1 MEYRGQLFVLS
12 GPSGAGKSTLR
23 ERIRKRFSELW
34 YSVSWTTRAPR
45 AGEMDGE
52 DYSFVSPDAF
62 VAAMKARGFLEWA
75 QVHGHYYGTP
85 REQVVSNL
93 ENGRDVLLEIDVQGA
108 RQVKIHMP
116 HSCFIFVLPP
126 DCETLKKRLRR
137 RGTEDECEM
146 KTRLDRATREMAE
159 APWYDYLV
167 INDDLERASEE
178 LAAVIIASRCRAAT
192 VLPRVLDL
200 VRPDNV

>member
-34 YSVSWTTRAPR
+34 YSVSCTTRAPR
-45 AGEMDGE
+45 AGEIDGE
-52 DYSFVSPDAF
+52 DYSFVSTDAF
-62 VAAMKARGFLEWA
+62 LAMVKARGFLEWA
-75 QVHGHYYGTP
+75 QVHGHHYGTP
-85 REQVVSNL
+85 REQVVSSL

-108 RQVKIHMP
+108 RQVKIHLP
-116 HSCFIFVLPP
+116 QACFIFVLPP
-126 DCETLKKRLRR
+126 DVATLKKRLRR
-137 RGTEDECEM
+137 RGTEDESAM
-146 KTRLDRATREMAE
+146 KIRLDQATREMAE
-159 APWYDYLV
+159 APWYDYVV

-178 LAAVIIASRCRAAT
+178 LAAVIMASRCRAAA

-200 VRPDNV
+200 VRPDNT